1 MVVILCISFAANNTA
16 NHFVFNTSNVVS
28 AIGAFAV
35 GFLGNVYSCRF
46 GCAAPMEMVA
56 GELFLVPVPVP
67 VPVPVL
73 VRSSLSKVRAS
84 HSTCCGAV

>member
-16 NHFVFNTSNVVS
+16 NHFVYNRSNVVS

-67 VPVPVL
+67 VPVL

>member
-16 NHFVFNTSNVVS
+16 NHFVYNRSNVVS

-56 GELFLVPVPVP
+56 GELFLVLVPVP
-67 VPVPVL
+67 VPV
-73 VRSSLSKVRAS
+73 RFSLSEVRAS
-84 HSTCCGAV
+84 HSTCCGEV

>member
-67 VPVPVL
+67 VPVL
-73 VRSSLSKVRAS
+73 VRSSLSEGQGES
-84 HSTCCGAV
+84 FYLLWCSL

>member
-16 NHFVFNTSNVVS
+16 NHFVFNRSNVVS
-28 AIGAFAV
+28 AIGTFAV

-67 VPVPVL
+67 VLVL